1 MVRGKNNGITGRNLA
16 NGKWGKKEPIR
27 DEFYSFFFQAVKFT
41 GMTWSLEKNTQSG
54 IFVVA
59 NDFSKL
65 AINCLNIHNSQQL
78 KGNKGT
84 DFLIIMV

>member
-1 MVRGKNNGITGRNLA
+1 MGNEGRKNQL
-16 NGKWGKKEPIR
+16 EM
-27 DEFYSFFFQAVKFT
+27 SFTFFPAVKFT
-41 GMTWSLEKNTQSG
+41 GMTWSLEKNTQTG

>member
-1 MVRGKNNGITGRNLA
+1 MVGVRTIEQQVEIWPMGIKGRSNQLQMSFYFSFPDSEVY
-16 NGKWGKKEPIR
+16 KHDLIIR
-27 DEFYSFFFQAVKFT
+27 
-41 GMTWSLEKNTQSG
+41 KNTQRG

-59 NDFSKL
+59 NDFSKA